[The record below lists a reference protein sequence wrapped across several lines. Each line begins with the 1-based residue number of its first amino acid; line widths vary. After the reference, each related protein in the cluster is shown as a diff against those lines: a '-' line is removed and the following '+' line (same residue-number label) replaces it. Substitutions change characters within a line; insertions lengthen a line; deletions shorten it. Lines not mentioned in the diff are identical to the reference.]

1 MGTLR
6 VLTKEQ
12 CSLSGGCKL
21 SDQWRQD
28 EITKLEHYRICS
40 SNLAD
45 RILMSLNTLQLLQFF
60 KLLPPEA
67 IPSLPSSHMNYI
79 VQRCRATSDTKPHGN
94 LGQQKNINSRGELLQ
109 VPWTITGLWLE
120 SYLCFYDMGWKVVLH
135 TNTKLMLSCLIWRTE
150 HNFTKSRTFML
161 GAIWESF
168 ILFRTLVTEVT
179 EAQNRTSAL
188 CVTNFRCKCQCGCG

>member
-1 MGTLR
+1 MR
-6 VLTKEQ
+6 
-12 CSLSGGCKL
+12 SLSWSTIGSALQILLIEFWWASTL
-21 SDQWRQD
+21 SN
-28 EITKLEHYRICS
+28 YYSFS
-40 SNLAD
+40 SYF
-45 RILMSLNTLQLLQFF
+45 LLKPFPVYP
-60 KLLPPEA
+60 LLTWT
-67 IPSLPSSHMNYI
+67 I

-120 SYLCFYDMGWKVVLH
+120 SYLCFYDMGWKVVLQ